1 MRKCVRHFYIC
12 VEVMPIVIDIGG
24 MTSSI
29 YISSMVFSLSR
40 LISSMVVP
48 GSVSIIS
55 LMYGSKMVNKNDYF
69 FL

>member
-1 MRKCVRHFYIC
+1 M
-12 VEVMPIVIDIGG
+12 IDIGG

-55 LMYGSKMVNKNDYF
+55 LMHGSKMVNKNDYF

>member
-29 YISSMVFSLSR
+29 YISSMVSSLSR

-55 LMYGSKMVNKNDYF
+55 LMHGSKMVNKNDYF

>member
-55 LMYGSKMVNKNDYF
+55 LMHGSKMVNKNDYF